1 MTALETTIEAMRKID
16 NATDMNELAKMFNL
30 HLRFIGQQ
38 NARGIKKGDTIEWE
52 YKGVVKQGTIT
63 KVNRKTVEVVNTG
76 ATPFGR
82 TTTRLDKSMI
92 TGVVEAA

>member
-1 MTALETTIEAMRKID
+1 MTALENAIEAMRKID
-16 NATDMNELAKMFNL
+16 NAADMNELAKMFNL
-30 HLRFIGQQ
+30 HIRYIGQQ
-38 NARGIKKGDTIEWE
+38 NARGIKKGDTVQWE

-63 KVNRKTVEVVNTG
+63 KVNRKTIEVVNTV
-76 ATPFGR
+76 ATPLGR